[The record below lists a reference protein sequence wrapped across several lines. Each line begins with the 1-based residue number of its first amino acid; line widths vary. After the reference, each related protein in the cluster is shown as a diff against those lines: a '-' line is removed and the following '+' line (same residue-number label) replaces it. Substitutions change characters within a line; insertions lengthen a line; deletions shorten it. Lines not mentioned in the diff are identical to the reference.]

1 MTTTY
6 QDRQREANKRW
17 RIKNAEFLRQY
28 QRQKY
33 MENRERILA
42 YYRERNQSSKPIKP
56 VKMKPEEP
64 KPIQRCYKLFEVLD
78 VLRLDLRHPLW
89 GKSVKEWRESD
100 WQQWENLKNLA

>member
-6 QDRQREANKRW
+6 QDRQREANNRW

-28 QRQKY
+28 YREKY
-33 MENRERILA
+33 LANRERILA
-42 YYRERNQSSKPIKP
+42 QYREKNKKDKPIKP

-89 GKSVKEWRESD
+89 GKSVREWKESD
-100 WQQWENLKNLA
+100 WIVWENLKNLA